1 MSRRMA
7 ARLAVAKDIL
17 GYECDR
23 PITLRWN
30 DRMTLVEQYRTRPG
44 RVSVKGDNES
54 ASRDAASKWAIIGWI
69 ISFAGP
75 ILWLYGYFEFG
86 SPPLINWYSMV
97 PVWIAQFFRNIE
109 CEAGMACSLTGM
121 LLVSWPHLR

>member
-1 MSRRMA
+1 
-7 ARLAVAKDIL
+7 
-17 GYECDR
+17 
-23 PITLRWN
+23 
-30 DRMTLVEQYRTRPG
+30 MTFVEQYRTRPG
-44 RVSVKGDNES
+44 RVCVKGDNES

-69 ISFAGP
+69 ISFVGP